1 MKSNMVFKIQN
12 HQIIYK
18 IEIKIKKM
26 RTNKILRIASFVMLL
41 AIALPASS
49 AMMATEIPKTSAT
62 ENTRVEVLTKRL
74 EDIKGMDK
82 SDMTRMEKKN
92 LRNEVKDI
100 KKEMKAISGGV
111 YLSVGAIIIIILLLI
126 LLL

>member
-1 MKSNMVFKIQN
+1 
-12 HQIIYK
+12 
-18 IEIKIKKM
+18 M